1 MDPVVLV
8 LLVMLVTSGVAF
20 LAVIFFWMLVGSD
33 RRQSK
38 EPQSPRPSM
47 KMAPGIGYSGRA
59 TPGRATPGRA
69 TSDSGVDSTSMWVAT
84 DFGGVSTGSYHCS
97 SGSSWG
103 GGDCGGGGS
112 SGGGDCGG
120 GGGGGG
126 GCD

>member
-8 LLVMLVTSGVAF
+8 MLVMLVTSGVAF

-47 KMAPGIGYSGRA
+47 KMAPGIGYSGSGYS
-59 TPGRATPGRA
+59 GRATPGRA

-97 SGSSWG
+97 SGSSSWG

-126 GCD
+126 CD

>member
-1 MDPVVLV
+1 MDPVILV

-33 RRQSK
+33 QRQSEK
-38 EPQSPRPSM
+38 PRSLHPSM
-47 KMAPGIGYSGRA
+47 KVAPGSGYS
-59 TPGRATPGRA
+59 GRATPGRA
-69 TSDSGVDSTSMWVAT
+69 TSDSGVDSTSMWIAT
-84 DFGGVSTGSYHCS
+84 DFGGVSTGSHHCSS